1 MREKLVDCCTIFT
14 TITMSITITIIIA
27 IIIMSMFLVI
37 LYIVFFFLP
46 LLLLSGLNRLLSP
59 ASEFVRLLFFL
70 SESELDQSVIII
82 ILEANF

>member
-1 MREKLVDCCTIFT
+1 MDCCTIFT
-14 TITMSITITIIIA
+14 TITMSTTIIIA
-27 IIIMSMFLVI
+27 IIIMSMFFGDSV
-37 LYIVFFFLP
+37 YCFFFLP
-46 LLLLSGLNRLLSP
+46 LSLLSGLNRLLSP